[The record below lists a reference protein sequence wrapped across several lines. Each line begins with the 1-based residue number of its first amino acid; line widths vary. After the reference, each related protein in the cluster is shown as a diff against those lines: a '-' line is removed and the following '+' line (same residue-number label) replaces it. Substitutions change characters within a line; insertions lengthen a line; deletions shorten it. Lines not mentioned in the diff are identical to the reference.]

1 VDLIGAT
8 MDDGAHPL
16 SFMASFHLNEL
27 GEYFLFKLQSDR
39 AMDN

>member
-1 VDLIGAT
+1 MDLIGAT